1 VRAGRV
7 AAEAIRPRPGAPL
20 ARLSEN
26 GGVTPRR
33 IGFLVFP
40 RLTLLDFVGPY
51 DALRRVRTMGVDERL
66 EWSVLGSTDPVAD
79 DCGLRI
85 AVDSVRPPLASFDL
99 LVVAGG
105 YGTDELARDG
115 SFLEWLRTW
124 PHGEPGRTLASVC
137 TGSLLL
143 GHAGFLSGRR
153 ATTHHARLEALAPLC
168 AEVVR
173 DQRVVDDGDV
183 VTAGG
188 VTSGIDLGLHLVGR
202 FWGGAAR
209 ARIAAQ
215 MAVPGSA
222 LAQA

>member
-1 VRAGRV
+1 M
-7 AAEAIRPRPGAPL
+7 AAMM
-20 ARLSEN
+20 
-26 GGVTPRR
+26 PRR

-51 DALRRVRTMGVDERL
+51 DVLRRVRTMGVDKRL
-66 EWSVLGSTDPVAD
+66 EWSVIGTTDPIAD

-85 AVDSVRPPLASFDL
+85 AVDAVLPPLSAFDL

-105 YGTDELARDG
+105 YGTDALAADS
-115 SFLEWLRTW
+115 SFLDWLRTW
-124 PHGEPGRTLASVC
+124 PEGGPDRPLASVC

-153 ATTHHARLEALAPLC
+153 ATTHHARLDALAPLC

-173 DQRVVDDGDV
+173 DRVVDEGDV

-188 VTSGIDLGLHLVGR
+188 VTSGIDLGLHLVQR
-202 FWGGAAR
+202 FWGEGARSRIARQMAIQDHGAA
-209 ARIAAQ
+209 
-215 MAVPGSA
+215 
-222 LAQA
+222 QA